1 MNAKF
6 KLGEKIFDYGRI
18 CTIKAIIIRENC
30 IEYEVW
36 YTIKNVD
43 FYDIVEEN
51 KLKKYKPILD
61 NTEKRYLENV
71 IRPFKDKI
79 KYLVKSEALNGEY
92 IGFGLN
98 NHDNFGLPNFKKKTM
113 YKGMKKE
120 KKYTLKQLGLFE
132 EDR

>member
-51 KLKKYKPILD
+51 KLKKIQTD
-61 NTEKRYLENV
+61 TR
-71 IRPFKDKI
+71 
-79 KYLVKSEALNGEY
+79 
-92 IGFGLN
+92 
-98 NHDNFGLPNFKKKTM
+98 
-113 YKGMKKE
+113 
-120 KKYTLKQLGLFE
+120 
-132 EDR
+132 

>member
-79 KYLVKSEALNGEY
+79 KYLVKSKTPNGEY
-92 IGFGLN
+92 IGFDLN

-113 YKGMKKE
+113 YIGMRSE
-120 KKYTLKQLGLFE
+120 KKYTLKELGLFE

>member
-79 KYLVKSEALNGEY
+79 KYLVKSKTPNGEY
-92 IGFGLN
+92 IGFDLN

-113 YKGMKKE
+113 YIGMRSE
-120 KKYTLKQLGLFE
+120 KKYTLKELGLFE
-132 EDR
+132 EDK